1 MKGVEKLVQ
10 KLELK
15 EKKTLRELILDL
27 KIDGKYFAILV
38 NGRKINDLN
47 EVIEKDTSVI
57 ILPKIRGG

>member
-1 MKGVEKLVQ
+1 MEKLVQ